1 MSLGGKVCFGQ
12 DPEQRSLAYL
22 GQADNAGFHKWLL
35 ALALGF
41 SLLLLFEFQDGI
53 DGPSTERQTTLE
65 DKRLDRNC
73 PNLAVMN
80 PPERLDAAVC
90 DSNHTLK

>member
-35 ALALGF
+35 SFALGF
-41 SLLLLFEFQDGI
+41 FVAAFIEFQDGI